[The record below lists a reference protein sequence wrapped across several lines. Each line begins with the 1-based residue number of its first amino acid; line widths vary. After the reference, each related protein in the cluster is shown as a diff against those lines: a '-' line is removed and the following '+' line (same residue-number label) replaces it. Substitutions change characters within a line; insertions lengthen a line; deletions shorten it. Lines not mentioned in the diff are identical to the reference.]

1 MQAIFT
7 EIYNKKA
14 WGSHIDGRGSSGPG
28 SRVDIVE
35 PYIQFLQNF
44 LQLNDIKSVVDIGC
58 GDWQFAKHIK
68 WDGIDYTGIDI
79 VESVVSYNQDNYSSE
94 NVHFMQADFTQGVEK
109 KADVYIIKDVLQ
121 HVDNKSLE
129 KFLSDA
135 VVNKKARF
143 IILVNCFADAE
154 DHQDNIQIGQTR
166 PLDARLFPLKKW
178 NPVIFGYFF
187 TKQIS
192 IVTIPN

>member
-1 MQAIFT
+1 MESIFT

-14 WGSHIDGRGSSGPG
+14 WGAHIDGRGSSGPG

-44 LQLNDIKSVVDIGC
+44 LKLNEIKSVVDVGC
-58 GDWQFAKHIK
+58 GDWQFAKHIN

-79 VESVVSYNQDNYSSE
+79 VGSVISYNKENYSSG
-94 NVHFMQADFTQGVEK
+94 NVHFVHTDFTKGVETE
-109 KADVYIIKDVLQ
+109 ADVYIIKDVLQ
-121 HVDNKSLE
+121 HVDNKSLDD
-129 KFLSDA
+129 FLSNTIR
-135 VVNKKARF
+135 NKKARF
-143 IILVNCFADAE
+143 IILVNCFADAK
-154 DHQDNIQIGQTR
+154 DNQDNLEIGQTR
-166 PLDARLFPLKKW
+166 PLDARTFPLKKW

-192 IVTIPN
+192 IITIPN